1 MGLSLRG
8 REFAAFN
15 TRSRGTCKENV
26 MKRVMLA
33 VLTAGTV
40 ALGGCTSAG
49 NNETV
54 ESAATGAAIGAAAGA
69 GVGAVV
75 PGVSPVE
82 GALAGAAV
90 GAIAGTIAADK
101 DGDGRA
107 DGYYKDGVYYPYE
120 PTPPAPA
127 VASRSGERG

>member
-1 MGLSLRG
+1 M
-8 REFAAFN
+8 N
-15 TRSRGTCKENV
+15 KTI
-26 MKRVMLA
+26 
-33 VLTAGTV
+33 LTVVAAGTV
-40 ALGGCTSAG
+40 ALGGCTTA
-49 NNETV
+49 NDETV
-54 ESAATGAAIGAAAGA
+54 KSAATGAAVGGAVGA

-90 GAIAGTIAADK
+90 GAIAGTIAADR

-120 PTPPAPA
+120 AAPPAPAPA

>member
-1 MGLSLRG
+1 M
-8 REFAAFN
+8 N
-15 TRSRGTCKENV
+15 
-26 MKRVMLA
+26 RVILA
-33 VLTAGTV
+33 VLAAGTV
-40 ALGGCTSAG
+40 AVGGCTTPASD
-49 NNETV
+49 ETV
-54 ESAATGAAIGAAAGA
+54 KSAATGAAIGAAGGA
-69 GVGAVV
+69 AVGAVV

-82 GALAGAAV
+82 GALAGAAI

-120 PTPPAPA
+120 AAPPAPAPA

>member
-1 MGLSLRG
+1 MR
-8 REFAAFN
+8 
-15 TRSRGTCKENV
+15 K
-26 MKRVMLA
+26 VMLT
-33 VLTAGTV
+33 VLAAGTV
-40 ALGGCTSAG
+40 ALAGCSTAG
-49 NNETV
+49 SDETV
-54 ESAATGAAIGAAAGA
+54 KSAATGAAIGGAAGA

-82 GALAGAAV
+82 GALAGAAL
-90 GAIAGTIAADK
+90 GAIAGTIAADR

-120 PTPPAPA
+120 AAPPAPAPA

>member
-1 MGLSLRG
+1 MNKVILT
-8 REFAAFN
+8 A
-15 TRSRGTCKENV
+15 
-26 MKRVMLA
+26 LA
-33 VLTAGTV
+33 AGTV
-40 ALGGCTSAG
+40 ALGGCSTADG
-49 NNETV
+49 NETV
-54 ESAATGAAIGAAAGA
+54 KSAATGAAIGGVAGA

-82 GALAGAAV
+82 GALAGAAL
-90 GAIAGTIAADK
+90 GAIAGTIAADR

-120 PTPPAPA
+120 AAPPAPV